1 MLVKDRSLWFRVG
14 AFTDVTRTR
23 TAEDCEGKADE
34 ARAKASGSSYPLQCL
49 AQAAWWAA
57 AADRCT
63 HPAARQLSE
72 FNN

>member
-23 TAEDCEGKADE
+23 TAGDCVGKADE

-57 AADRCT
+57 AAECT
-63 HPAARQLSE
+63 RPAARQLSDV
-72 FNN
+72 NNE